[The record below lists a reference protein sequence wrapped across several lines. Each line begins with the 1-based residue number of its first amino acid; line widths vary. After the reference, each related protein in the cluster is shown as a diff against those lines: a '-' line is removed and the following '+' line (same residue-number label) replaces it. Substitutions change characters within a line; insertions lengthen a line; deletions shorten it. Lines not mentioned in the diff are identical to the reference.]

1 MRSKYK
7 MKEKDVKKLQEY
19 AIKLMQQKDNKKV
32 N

>member
-1 MRSKYK
+1 MKRYK
-7 MKEKDVKKLQEY
+7 MKQDDIKKLQEY

>member
-1 MRSKYK
+1 MRDRYK
-7 MKEKDVKKLQEY
+7 MKAIDVKKLQEY

>member
-1 MRSKYK
+1 MRDRYK
-7 MKEKDVKKLQEY
+7 MKVKDVKKLQEY